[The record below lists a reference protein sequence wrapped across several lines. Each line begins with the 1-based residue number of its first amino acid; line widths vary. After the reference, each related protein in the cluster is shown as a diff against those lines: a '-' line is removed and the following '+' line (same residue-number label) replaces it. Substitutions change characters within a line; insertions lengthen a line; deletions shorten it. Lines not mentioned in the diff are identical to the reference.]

1 MGKHHLRIS
10 FCELIKFLKGGAG
23 KTVARLA
30 HIRKLRAAFVTALS
44 EDLEKTVNMLMVDIP
59 NLRDMISNENTHEI
73 WVVSQILLTR
83 KNRTDDFCI
92 EQVHDVLE
100 RNSLILNGRY
110 FSDWVTKVSLFVI
123 NPTLP
128 S

>member
-1 MGKHHLRIS
+1 MCRPVICGSPYLPTSDDWVLQITNVLS
-10 FCELIKFLKGGAG
+10 S
-23 KTVARLA
+23 VA
-30 HIRKLRAAFVTALS
+30 LRAALVTAIS
-44 EDLEKTVNMLMVDIP
+44 EDLEKTVKMLMVDIP
-59 NLRDMISNENTHEI
+59 NLRDMVSNENTHEI
-73 WVVSQILLTR
+73 WVVAQILLTR

-92 EQVHDVLE
+92 ELVHDVLE

-110 FSDWVTKVSLFVI
+110 FSDWVTKVSLFFM

>member
-1 MGKHHLRIS
+1 M
-10 FCELIKFLKGGAG
+10 
-23 KTVARLA
+23 ARLA

-44 EDLEKTVNMLMVDIP
+44 EDLEKTVKMLMVDIP

-73 WVVSQILLTR
+73 WVVAQILLTR

-92 EQVHDVLE
+92 ELVHDVLE

-110 FSDWVTKVSLFVI
+110 FSDWVTKVSLFFM

>member
-1 MGKHHLRIS
+1 M
-10 FCELIKFLKGGAG
+10 
-23 KTVARLA
+23 A
-30 HIRKLRAAFVTALS
+30 HVRKLRAGFVTSLS
-44 EDLEKTVNMLMVDIP
+44 EDLEKTVEMLMVDIP
-59 NLRDMISNENTHEI
+59 YLRDMVSNENTHEI

-92 EQVHDVLE
+92 ELVHDVLE

-110 FSDWVTKVSLFVI
+110 FSDWVTKVSLFFM

>member
-1 MGKHHLRIS
+1 M
-10 FCELIKFLKGGAG
+10 
-23 KTVARLA
+23 
-30 HIRKLRAAFVTALS
+30 RKLRAGFVTSLS
-44 EDLEKTVNMLMVDIP
+44 EDLEKTVEMLMVDIP
-59 NLRDMISNENTHEI
+59 YLRDMVSNENTHEI

-83 KNRTDDFCI
+83 KNRTDNFCI
-92 EQVHDVLE
+92 ELVHDVLE

-110 FSDWVTKVSLFVI
+110 FSDWVTKVSLFFM